1 MNKKDLFP
9 DGTIIDEWFYDT
21 TIPSLEALGKQYV
34 ITEYGICDDGK
45 IYTQEIQALIDRIAE
60 EGGGVLVIPEGTYY
74 TGALFFKQGVNLYI
88 KERGMLKGSDDISD
102 YPVCFTRIEGQSCM
116 YYPAIINADD
126 VNGFVMCGEG
136 TIDGNGSRAWKA
148 FWQRRQWNPDCT
160 NKDEQRPRLLF
171 ISNSSNVTIAGLRLQ
186 NSHFWT
192 THIYK
197 CNHIRYIGCSIFA
210 PNAPVPAPSSDAIDI
225 DVCTDVLIKDCYI
238 EVCDDAVVLKGGKG
252 PDADKLPEN
261 GMNERILVEDCHF
274 GYCHSCLTCGSESIH
289 NKNILM
295 RRLKLSGPDKLLWL
309 KMRPDTPQHYE
320 YVTIEEAEGNVRRF
334 IFVRPWTQF
343 FDMKGKKGIPRS
355 LAEHITMR
363 DCKCECDVFFDVEK
377 EEEQYQLSQ
386 FTFENL
392 NIQAEYTEFDRS
404 AVDGFVVNKLKLF

>member
-1 MNKKDLFP
+1 MNQNIFP
-9 DGTIIDEWFYDT
+9 DGTPIDSWFGDVVLPRLEEMG
-21 TIPSLEALGKQYV
+21 TIYNILK
-34 ITEYGICDDGK
+34 YGIKDDGLV
-45 IYTQEIQALIDRIAE
+45 YTKEMQALIDLIAE
-60 EGGGVLVIPEGTYY
+60 QGGGVLYVPAGTFY
-74 TGALFFKQGVNLYI
+74 TGALFFKEGVHLYI
-88 KERGMLKGSDDISD
+88 EESGMIKGSDDISD

-116 YYPAIINADD
+116 YYPALINADGVD
-126 VNGFVMCGEG
+126 GFIMAGKG

-148 FWQRRQWNPDCT
+148 FWLRREWNPDCT
-160 NKDEQRPRLLF
+160 NKDEQRPRLVF
-171 ISNSSNVTIAGLRLQ
+171 ISNSSNVTISGLRLQ

-197 CNHIRYIGCSIFA
+197 SHHVRYIGCTIFA

-225 DVCTDVLIKDCYI
+225 DVCTDVHIRDCYI

-252 PDADKLPEN
+252 PDADMLPEN

-289 NKNILM
+289 NRNILM

-320 YVTIEEAEGNVRRF
+320 YVTIEGARGTVRNF
-334 IFVRPWTQF
+334 ISIHPWTQF
-343 FDMKGKKGIPRS
+343 FDLKGKNKVPRS
-355 LAEHITMR
+355 VAENITLK
-363 DCKCECDVFFDVEK
+363 DCKCECNVFFDVEEEK
-377 EEEQYQLSQ
+377 EQCELSK

-392 NIQAEYTEFDRS
+392 DIEAKNGAFNKEI
-404 AVDGFVVNKLKLF
+404 VDDFVIRDVKVN

>member
-21 TIPSLEALGKQYV
+21 TIPNLEFLGKQYV
-34 ITEYGICDDGK
+34 ITEYGIKEDGRV
-45 IYTQEIQALIDRIAE
+45 YTQEIQALIDRIAE
-60 EGGGVLVIPEGTYY
+60 EGGGVLVVPEGTYY

-320 YVTIEEAEGNVRRF
+320 YVTIEHAEG
-334 IFVRPWTQF
+334 FVRNFISIHPWTQF
-343 FDMKGKKGIPRS
+343 FDMKGKKEVPRS
-355 LAEHITMR
+355 VADHITIR
-363 DCKCECDVFFDVEK
+363 ECNGECNCFFDVEK
-377 EEEQYQLSQ
+377 AADQYLLSD

-392 NIQAEYTEFDRS
+392 DLKAENKHFDQS
-404 AVDGFVVNKLKLF
+404 AVDNIVVNNIKL